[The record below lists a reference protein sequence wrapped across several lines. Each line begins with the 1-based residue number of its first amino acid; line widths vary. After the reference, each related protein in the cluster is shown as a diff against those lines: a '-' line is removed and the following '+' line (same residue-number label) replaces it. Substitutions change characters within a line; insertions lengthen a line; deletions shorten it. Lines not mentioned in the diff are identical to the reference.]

1 MTATADPQVRDGQ
14 MRPASARLNGRE
26 QAFAPDPLTVRI
38 PAAMTMLG
46 LGRSKLYELMD
57 DGTIA
62 TIKVGRSRLVV
73 VESLRAFVSSRT

>member
-1 MTATADPQVRDGQ
+1 
-14 MRPASARLNGRE
+14 MRLARN
-26 QAFAPDPLTVRI
+26 QAAGGDQRVAPDPLTIRI

-57 DGTIA
+57 DGIIA

-73 VESLRAFVSSRT
+73 VESLRAFVTSRTHTERSSP